1 MKKWQIWTSMAILFL
16 AGILIGFL
24 GGGLATKRMVA
35 KSLDAD
41 PGARERH
48 ITRWLTR
55 KLDLTDEQQVEIRKI
70 VRKSQAETRR
80 IWAENLPRLRKLR
93 ASDTASIK
101 KVLLPEQKEKY
112 EKLIKKIRERRK
124 VRREKR
130 LNGGT

>member
-1 MKKWQIWTSMAILFL
+1 MKKWQIWTSLVILFL
-16 AGILIGFL
+16 AGILIGFF
-24 GGGLATKRMVA
+24 GGGLVTKRLVA

-41 PGARERH
+41 PGAREQH

-55 KLDLTDEQQVEIRKI
+55 KLDLSDEQQAEIRKI

-93 ASDTASIK
+93 ASDSASIK

-112 EKLIKKIRERRK
+112 EKLIKKMRERRK

-130 LNGGT
+130 LNGGA